1 MSAVNQMNTVDP
13 TSAGDAAHGPSH
25 QQMIETLWNRAE
37 IERVMLNFGRALD
50 TGNWPLYRTCFADR
64 FVVNFERLT
73 GQPEVYVDADLW
85 TRFAE
90 VILSPVRRHHQ
101 YSNFFATIDGDKADA
116 VIYMVASHWKPTD
129 GGASEYVQNGWYENS
144 FQRIDGRWKIT
155 RLLHTY
161 QWITGNGA
169 LFDFTD
175 PELIK
180 VMGQVFAPENRVA
193 R

>member
-1 MSAVNQMNTVDP
+1 MDAPAVKVLSQAQMVEALWTR
-13 TSAGDAAHGPSH
+13 S
-25 QQMIETLWNRAE
+25 QIEA
-37 IERVMLNFGRALD
+37 VMLRFGRALD
-50 TGNWPLYRTCFADR
+50 MSDWKAYRSCFADR
-64 FVVNFERLT
+64 FRVNFERLT

-101 YSNFFATIDGDKADA
+101 YTNLTVTADGDRAEA
-116 VIYMVASHWKPTD
+116 VIYMVARHWKPTD
-129 GGASEYVQNGWYENS
+129 GGSPEYTQIGWYENS
-144 FQRIDGRWKIT
+144 FQRLAGEWRIT

-161 QWITGNGA
+161 SWINGNGG
-169 LFDFTD
+169 LFDFSD

-180 VMGQVFAPENRVA
+180 VMGQVFAPENRV